1 MVRRSGVAAFTA
13 LLGVVVITGCA
24 TVRDTPAQ
32 DLARTRIER
41 CKRFPTVMPQEVRAD
56 GSMTVLT
63 YGAGSVSEY
72 AAWRRCM
79 DEALAEQRKAG
90 LVPPDVQPDIVE
102 VKGR

>member
-1 MVRRSGVAAFTA
+1 MARPARVAALTA
-13 LLGVVVITGCA
+13 VLGAVVIAGCA
-24 TVRDTPAQ
+24 AVKDTPAQ

-41 CKRFPTVMPQEVRAD
+41 CRRFPTVMPQEVRAD
-56 GSMTVLT
+56 GSITVLT

-90 LVPPDVQPDIVE
+90 LVSADAQPDIVE

>member
-1 MVRRSGVAAFTA
+1 MVRRSGVAALTA
-13 LLGVVVITGCA
+13 LLSAVVITGCA
-24 TVRDTPAQ
+24 TVKDTPAQ
-32 DLARTRIER
+32 DLARNRIER

-56 GSMTVLT
+56 GSITVLT

-79 DEALAEQRKAG
+79 DEAFAEQRKVG
-90 LVPPDVQPDIVE
+90 LVSTDVQPDIVE